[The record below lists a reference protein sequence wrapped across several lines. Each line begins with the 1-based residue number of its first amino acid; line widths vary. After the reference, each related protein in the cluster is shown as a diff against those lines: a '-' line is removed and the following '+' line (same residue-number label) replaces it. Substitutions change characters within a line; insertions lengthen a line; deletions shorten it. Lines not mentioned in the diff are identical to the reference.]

1 MNRSVKISRKTSE
14 TNITLNLNLDGG
26 AREIAT
32 GIGFFDHMLNSLA
45 THANFGLN
53 VKAIGD
59 LHVDMHHTV
68 EDVGIV
74 LGQAFAKALEDKT
87 GIRRFAT
94 AFIPMDE
101 SLAFASCD
109 ISGRP
114 FFVLNMSNINLEG
127 LKVGEFD
134 AGLTEEFFR
143 AFATNAGITLHLKL
157 EYGTNTHHIIEA
169 LFKATARCLKS
180 AVQVV
185 SNDLPSTKG
194 ML

>member
-1 MNRSVKISRKTSE
+1 MIRNAKISRKTSE
-14 TNITLNLNLDGG
+14 TDITLNLNIDGG

-32 GIGFFDHMLNSLA
+32 GIGFFDHMLNSFA
-45 THANFGLN
+45 THANFGLT
-53 VKAIGD
+53 VAAKGD
-59 LHVDMHHTV
+59 LHIDMHHTV

-87 GIRRFAT
+87 GIRRFASV
-94 AFIPMDE
+94 FIPMDE
-101 SLAFASCD
+101 SLAFAACD

-114 FFVLNMSNINLEG
+114 FFAINMGEINLEG

-169 LFKATARCLKS
+169 MFKAFARCLRL
-180 AVQVV
+180 AVEIV